1 MKGVLFMPNPLN
13 AALGILIPF
22 LGTSSGAAAVFFLR
36 REMHPRPQK
45 ALMGFAAG
53 VMLAASVWSLL
64 LPAIE
69 MARAAGRPAWL
80 TAAGGFL
87 LGSAGMLVLGRFA
100 PETDGALRGKSMR
113 LSLAVTLHNG
123 PEGMAVG
130 VALAGMLSGTAGIA
144 AAEALAL
151 CVGVA
156 VQNIPEG
163 AIVSMPLSAAGCGRG
178 KAFFYGVLSGAVE
191 PVAAVV
197 TLLLTRLL
205 APALPVVLA
214 FAAGAMIWV
223 TVDDLLPEARSRAGT
238 LGTTLGFAL
247 MMLLDVALG

>member
-113 LSLAVTLHNG
+113 LSLAVTLHNV
-123 PEGMAVG
+123 PEGMA
-130 VALAGMLSGTAGIA
+130 
-144 AAEALAL
+144 
-151 CVGVA
+151 
-156 VQNIPEG
+156 
-163 AIVSMPLSAAGCGRG
+163 
-178 KAFFYGVLSGAVE
+178 E

-197 TLLLTRLL
+197 TLLLTQLL

-238 LGTTLGFAL
+238 LGATLGFAL